1 MSMGSSPIQATR
13 YRPLQVVFYLGGS
26 GTILLAMA
34 SYLTAKDAP
43 QLLQWLWKMFTPGFI
58 GLFILLLFFG
68 VYGILQLNGS
78 RSDEFWQECAQQS
91 ANGIATLALTFTLLG
106 ISLGIGSLSHQEID
120 AQTVPILIQALTGH
134 FSMAFMTTVVGL
146 PTAAFIRALTSLRAI
161 RLRNPGSQTSC

>member
-1 MSMGSSPIQATR
+1 MIIRSR
-13 YRPLQVVFYLGGS
+13 YQPLQVVFYLGGT
-26 GTILLAMA
+26 GTILLAVA

-43 QLLQWLWKMFTPGFI
+43 QLLTWLWKMFTPGFI

-68 VYGILQLNGS
+68 AYGILQLNGS

-106 ISLGIGSLSHQEID
+106 ISLGIGSLSHQVID
-120 AQTVPILIQALTGH
+120 AQTVPALIQALTGH

-146 PTAAFIRALTSLRAI
+146 PTAALIRALTSLRAI
-161 RLRNPGSQTSC
+161 RLCHSGSETSC

>member
-1 MSMGSSPIQATR
+1 MIAASR
-13 YRPLQVVFYLGGS
+13 YQPLKVVFYLGGT
-26 GTILLAMA
+26 GTILLAVA

-43 QLLQWLWKMFTPGFI
+43 QLLAWLWTIFTPGFI
-58 GLFILLLFFG
+58 GVFVLLLFLG

-78 RSDEFWQECAQQS
+78 RKDEFWQECAQQS

-106 ISLGIGSLSHQEID
+106 ISLGIGSLSHQVINAD
-120 AQTVPILIQALTGH
+120 TVPALIQTLTGH